1 MNSSTWPKTD
11 VRWYLGVP
19 CQKCKVPILFAV
31 DRSDGTGDSQNK
43 SGGKLVL
50 TCPREGCRHQANY
63 TAAVISRY
71 QKQDA
76 DLDPKPSKGKQ

>member
-1 MNSSTWPKTD
+1 MVEAQLLQFVQHDLASH
-11 VRWYLGVP
+11 VL
-19 CQKCKVPILFAV
+19 
-31 DRSDGTGDSQNK
+31 DRSDGTGDSQAK

-76 DLDPKPSKGKQ
+76 DLDPKPSKGKP